1 MFQRFRTNP
10 TTNKRITV
18 GSPTYNKLL
27 LDGYVDDGANLSF
40 EQKPIETVVYFG
52 AGWDNSLLKKS
63 LYRRFKRHLYIDA
76 LPNLQHYTPEQLA
89 YADSHNEDAFINA
102 IADSLIFYGI
112 LERTNIGNKY
122 IFKLRNDIIIE
133 YWINT
138 TVHDALNNDYLKKEI
153 FNAEHIYTKGFNPF
167 EHGLDYLHINEIYRN
182 INQIQEANN
191 DDIARNSRF
200 SNYYLNYSI

>member
-1 MFQRFRTNP
+1 MHRINP
-10 TTNKRITV
+10 TTDRRITV
-18 GSPTYNKLL
+18 GSPTYNRLL
-27 LDGYVDDGANLSF
+27 FDGYVDDGVNLSF

-76 LPNLQHYTPEQLA
+76 LPNLPHYIPGQPG
-89 YADSHNEDAFINA
+89 YADSHNENAFINA

-122 IFKLRNDIIIE
+122 IFKLKDDIIIE

-138 TVHDALNNDYLKKEI
+138 TVRDALKNDYLKKEI
-153 FNAEHIYTKGFNPF
+153 FNAAHIYNKGFNPF
-167 EHGLDYLHINEIYRN
+167 EHGLNFRHINESYKN
-182 INQIQEANN
+182 IEQIREANN
-191 DDIARNSRF
+191 NDITRNKRF
-200 SNYYLNYSI
+200 